1 MSMGRIQ
8 LLAAAGLAALA
19 LSASSAH
26 AQMAVYDATS
36 YAKLI
41 QQAQTA
47 LSQLHQAE
55 TQVQQGEQL
64 LQSFNQGSNVG
75 ALAQSL
81 EAPALRQL
89 LPGVPALMAAAQGD
103 LTGLGAIGTQAAAIR
118 SANRLYTPPAGDAL
132 AGDLEAMGLRAA
144 RDLALGQAVATGGQ
158 QRLTGLQSL
167 QVSIDAAPNARAVL
181 DGDQAVPL
189 VEEEHP
195 ELFPR
200 RAHQGRAEIAV
211 QGGGRAQ
218 HVAVAQRPLKLPA
231 RKLLSQLHARGGV
244 WPGHA
249 GEVRGR
255 GAHHLREGAEGGEQ
269 RRGCGGVQAA
279 KQLKAVD
286 VVQGERAKF
295 EQPRL
300 KFAASGP
307 RRRAPRGMEP
317 CLGFRDAGGRGHGGR
332 SG

>member
-1 MSMGRIQ
+1 MGRP
-8 LLAAAGLAALA
+8 LLLVAAGLAALSLTA
-19 LSASSAH
+19 SAAH

-47 LSQLHQAE
+47 LNQLHQAE

-64 LQSFNQGSNVG
+64 LQSFNQASNVG

-103 LTGLGAIGTQAAAIR
+103 LAGLGAIGTQAAAIR

-181 DGDQAVPL
+181 DLQA
-189 VEEEHP
+189 
-195 ELFPR
+195 
-200 RAHQGRAEIAV
+200 
-211 QGGGRAQ
+211 RAQ
-218 HVAVAQRPLKLPA
+218 AEQALIANDQMRLQGLAMTQAAEDRLQAQRDRERVAAANTA
-231 RKLLSQLHARGGV
+231 RLALY
-244 WPGHA
+244 
-249 GEVRGR
+249 
-255 GAHHLREGAEGGEQ
+255 
-269 RRGCGGVQAA
+269 
-279 KQLKAVD
+279 
-286 VVQGERAKF
+286 
-295 EQPRL
+295 
-300 KFAASGP
+300 
-307 RRRAPRGMEP
+307 
-317 CLGFRDAGGRGHGGR
+317 R
-332 SG
+332 SGFQ